1 MCPLLTALRPGSKG
15 KKRLIVAFLGDKL
28 ELEFN
33 NDLEPGF
40 WCSLDGSPFFYFT
53 LTRVL
58 MAIAIITA

>member
-1 MCPLLTALRPGSKG
+1 
-15 KKRLIVAFLGDKL
+15 VAFLGDKL

-40 WCSLDGSPFFYFT
+40 WASLDGSPFFYFT
-53 LTRVL
+53 LIRVL